1 MKSKIVVSAILCLFL
16 ATGGIF
22 AACAGHSHE
31 YRQTVV
37 AATCVSE
44 GYTLY
49 ECECGDSYREDV
61 TPALGHLYG
70 YDRIDWQW
78 EGSGA
83 TATVTCTRE
92 GCGEDTQGHT
102 LTYTADISA
111 RTILQPTCL
120 SEGKREL
127 TASITVDGNVY
138 TAPEKKTETMEKAA
152 HTPVG
157 DDNAVAATCTETG
170 LTESTSC
177 RVCGTLIEAQQVIE
191 KLPHTPVGDGNAVAA
206 TCTETGLTESK
217 SCSVCGE
224 LIEAQQVIEKIP
236 HTPVGDGNAVAAT
249 CTETGLTES
258 KSCSVCGEL
267 IEAQQVIEKIPHTP
281 VGDGNAVAATC
292 TETGL
297 TESKSCSVCG
307 ELIEAQQTISP
318 LGHAEVTDPER
329 AATCTQTGLTEGSHC
344 SRCGETLIAQTVVP
358 ALGHISVADAAVAAT
373 CTQTGLTEGSHCS
386 RCGETLIAQ
395 TVVPAQG
402 HRPVVDAAVAATCT
416 QTGLTEGSHCSVCER
431 VLREQSVLPM
441 LPHDF
446 SGNRLRCALC
456 DEAYNP
462 DFIAI
467 SDATQLKN
475 ISSDLDGYY
484 YLAQDIEL
492 SSTTMS
498 PIGYGV
504 GAFTGIFDGDGKSIS
519 YYTYTVENNGQKTNV
534 KAGLFETN
542 AGIIRNLTMVHGI
555 FKNAFNEWAENSR
568 NPEYGN
574 VTGVYGTFAAV
585 NDGTIE
591 NCTLKGTVTMQIS
604 RRIEKYFA
612 SISAGSYDE
621 TDRSDIT
628 FGGFVGINNGK
639 IADCS
644 NEAAVTI
651 TIEGFTQSM
660 YGLFGFNNSNTWSV
674 IITGDMGGLA
684 GTNNGEISHCNV
696 NGIIEVKS
704 VLKAVCKKNGTSGAY
719 CVVQNSANV
728 GTLVGYNTSSGS
740 VSDCASVKIKIG
752 TSHSTEGVTSR
763 TKINYNMRND
773 GANGFYGI
781 NEGQF
786 EGNTL
791 Q

>member
-16 ATGGIF
+16 ATGGVF

-170 LTESTSC
+170 LTASISC
-177 RVCGTLIEAQQVIE
+177 SVCGIQIEAQQVIE
-191 KLPHTPVGDGNAVAA
+191 KLPHIPVGDGNAVAA
-206 TCTETGLTESK
+206 TCTQTGLTEGSH
-217 SCSVCGE
+217 CSRCGE
-224 LIEAQQVIEKIP
+224 TLTAQTVVP
-236 HTPVGDGNAVAAT
+236 A
-249 CTETGLTES
+249 
-258 KSCSVCGEL
+258 
-267 IEAQQVIEKIPHTP
+267 
-281 VGDGNAVAATC
+281 
-292 TETGL
+292 
-297 TESKSCSVCG
+297 
-307 ELIEAQQTISP
+307 
-318 LGHAEVTDPER
+318 LGHISVADAAVS
-329 AATCTQTGLTEGSHC
+329 ATCTQTGLTEGSHC

-358 ALGHISVADAAVAAT
+358 ALGHIPVADAAVAAT

-555 FKNAFNEWAENSR
+555 FKNAFNEWAENSK

-740 VSDCASVKIKIG
+740 VSDCASVEIKIG